1 MRRSGSREENK
12 RILMDLE
19 VRECLIALLS
29 GIHIPYILQGNGIV
43 QQSTEHE
50 CVCNV

>member
-19 VRECLIALLS
+19 VRHIATAQATLIVFVFLFLL
-29 GIHIPYILQGNGIV
+29 YKYFLV
-43 QQSTEHE
+43 YE
-50 CVCNV
+50 